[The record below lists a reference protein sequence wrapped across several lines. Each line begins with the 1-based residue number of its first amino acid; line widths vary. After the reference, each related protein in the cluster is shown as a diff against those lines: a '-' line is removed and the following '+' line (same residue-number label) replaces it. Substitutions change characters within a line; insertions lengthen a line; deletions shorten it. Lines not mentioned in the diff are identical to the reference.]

1 MIVHLLTQQLTMF
14 TYIYSSAIG
23 VSAVACK
30 PAVHAGHTQP
40 KHICMSTDF
49 QQGFFCPDM

>member
-40 KHICMSTDF
+40 QHICMSTDF